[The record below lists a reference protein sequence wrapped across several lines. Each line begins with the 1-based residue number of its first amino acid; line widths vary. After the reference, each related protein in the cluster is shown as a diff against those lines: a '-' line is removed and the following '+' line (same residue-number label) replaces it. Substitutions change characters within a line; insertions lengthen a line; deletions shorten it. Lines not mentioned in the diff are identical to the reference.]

1 MKIKLVEHN
10 RKHGTNSQVIVSGNL
25 RSHTSLEAKLEGTL
39 SFRTFNP
46 WTIQPL
52 FQMKTLQPLDT
63 STHIIKTNISTHVLN
78 SVNPY
83 IYLVQLLFLR
93 LVYPYIEDV
102 SIIGKPIFTGN
113 KGDDCQLNNAYIQ
126 YRHCVMCVEW
136 VI

>member
-1 MKIKLVEHN
+1 
-10 RKHGTNSQVIVSGNL
+10 
-25 RSHTSLEAKLEGTL
+25 
-39 SFRTFNP
+39 
-46 WTIQPL
+46 
-52 FQMKTLQPLDT
+52 MKTLQPLDT
-63 STHIIKTNISTHVLN
+63 ATHIIKTNISTHVLN

-102 SIIGKPIFTGN
+102 SILGKPIFTGN
-113 KGDDCQLNNAYIQ
+113 KCDDCQLNNAYIQ